1 MTDPD
6 HGIASTF
13 KPYSKSIARNIAAN
27 IRRISENSDP
37 NVDEIDD
44 WVITHFKKVYLS
56 QNMFHNLKALQMKN
70 NPLRPLARCIC
81 AMPAQL
87 Q

>member
-13 KPYSKSIARNIAAN
+13 KPYSNAIAKNIAVN

-44 WVITHFKKVYLS
+44 WVITHSKKQSLKPDFDSYLE
-56 QNMFHNLKALQMKN
+56 
-70 NPLRPLARCIC
+70 I
-81 AMPAQL
+81 
-87 Q
+87 

>member
-56 QNMFHNLKALQMKN
+56 QNMFHKALQMKN

>member
-44 WVITHFKKVYLS
+44 WVITHFKKIYS
-56 QNMFHNLKALQMKN
+56 EPQYGS
-70 NPLRPLARCIC
+70 
-81 AMPAQL
+81 
-87 Q
+87 